1 METTKTIITK
11 NNEKTKTLTLKK
23 KLSWGE
29 LSTYSQLSHL
39 KIIKKPANN
48 SELFFP
54 PKQKNE

>member
-23 KLSWGE
+23 KLSWGK

-39 KIIKKPANN
+39 KIIKEPANN
-48 SELFFP
+48 SELISP
-54 PKQKNE
+54 PKQKY